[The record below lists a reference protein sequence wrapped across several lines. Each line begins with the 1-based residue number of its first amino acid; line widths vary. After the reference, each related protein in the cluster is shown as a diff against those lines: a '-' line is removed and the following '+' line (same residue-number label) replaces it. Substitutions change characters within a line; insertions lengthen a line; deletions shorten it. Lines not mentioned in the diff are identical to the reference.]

1 MSIEQDS
8 VIRPTA
14 NFPPSVWGDRFLKY
28 NQLKQ
33 EALVEVH
40 EQIVEDLK
48 AEVRKEILVCLN
60 VPAEHTNLL
69 KLVDAIQR
77 LGITY
82 YFEEEINE
90 AMQQIYDVYGNNWN
104 GGCTS
109 LWFRLMRQQGFF
121 VSCDVFNNYMNKE
134 GAFKESLTYDV
145 QALLDLYEA
154 AYMRVEGEVILDDA
168 LVYTRTRLAN
178 LSKGHLHGINV
189 DSTKIQE
196 ALKQPIVKRL
206 PRLEALR
213 YIPCYQQ
220 EANHNVYLLKLAKLG
235 FNILQS
241 LHKKELN
248 QLSKWWND
256 YDASNNFPYARNR
269 LVECYFWALGV
280 YFEPKYS
287 RSRIFFTKIIAIATI
302 LDDTF
307 DAYGTYEELEIFT
320 EAIQRWSITCLE
332 MLPKYMKP
340 LYQMIMDVMIE
351 MEEFMAKEGKS
362 YHVKYVKES
371 MIEYITSYMVEA
383 KWRNEGYIP
392 TLEEHISVSFISC
405 GFKHHVTT
413 SFVGMGDIITDESFK
428 WVSSY
433 PTLVKASCAVCRF
446 QDDIVTHKEEQER
459 KHVASGIECFLKQ
472 FDGTEE
478 HAHDVFSKRVE
489 DAWKEMIRES
499 LTCKDVPMPL
509 IKQVINF
516 ARVIDVLYKDK
527 DTFTHVGDEFINYI
541 KSLLINSMSI

>member
-14 NFPPSVWGDRFLKY
+14 NFPPSVWGDQFLKY
-28 NQLKQ
+28 NQQ
-33 EALVEVH
+33 EELDGVR
-40 EQIVEDLK
+40 EQVVEDLK
-48 AEVRKEILVCLN
+48 AKVRKELLVHLN
-60 VPAEHTNLL
+60 VSAAHTNLL

-77 LGITY
+77 LGIAY

-90 AMQQIYDVYGNNWN
+90 ALQHIYDAY
-104 GGCTS
+104 
-109 LWFRLMRQQGFF
+109 
-121 VSCDVFNNYMNKE
+121 DVFNNYMNKE

-168 LVYTRTRLAN
+168 LVYTRTRLDN
-178 LSKGHLHGINV
+178 LSKGHLHGINI

-213 YIPCYQQ
+213 YMPFYQQ

-256 YDASNNFPYARNR
+256 YDVANNFPYARNR

-340 LYQMIMDVMIE
+340 LYQMIVDVIIE
-351 MEEFMAKEGKS
+351 MEEVMAKEGKS

-371 MIEYITSYMVEA
+371 VSVSQILLLFIRNILQFTSYMVEA

-413 SFVGMGDIITDESFK
+413 SFVRMGDIITDESFK

-433 PTLVKASCAVCRF
+433 PTLVKASSAVCRF

-459 KHVASGIECFLKQ
+459 KHVASGIECYLKQ

-478 HAHDVFSKRVE
+478 HAYDVFSKRVE

-541 KSLLINSMSI
+541 ISLLINSMSI

>member
-1 MSIEQDS
+1 MS
-8 VIRPTA
+8 
-14 NFPPSVWGDRFLKY
+14 
-28 NQLKQ
+28 Q
-33 EALVEVH
+33 EGLVEVH

-90 AMQQIYDVYGNNWN
+90 ALQHIYDAYGNNWN

-121 VSCDVFNNYMNKE
+121 VSC
-134 GAFKESLTYDV
+134 DV

-178 LSKGHLHGINV
+178 LSKGHLHGINI

-206 PRLEALR
+206 SRLEALR

-248 QLSKWWND
+248 QLSKYADTIPLLFHLFIHLHLVTFRYFHGLVHVFQFNIGGGMIMMLQTT
-256 YDASNNFPYARNR
+256 FPMQEIDWLNAT
-269 LVECYFWALGV
+269 FGHWAT
-280 YFEPKYS
+280 
-287 RSRIFFTKIIAIATI
+287 FFTKIIAIATI

-320 EAIQRWSITCLE
+320 VAIQRWSITCLE

-351 MEEFMAKEGKS
+351 MEEVMAKEGKS

-383 KWRNEGYIP
+383 KWRNEG
-392 TLEEHISVSFISC
+392 C

-446 QDDIVTHKEEQER
+446 QEDIVTHKEEQER
-459 KHVASGIECFLKQ
+459 KHVASGIECYLKQ